1 MMQHDETSRA
11 MLLGCKALA
20 RFGNYE
26 GCNSIGGAHV
36 PIVFTIVISFI
47 YKGRGGGE
55 MLKAV

>member
-1 MMQHDETSRA
+1 

-47 YKGRGGGE
+47 YKGRGGGGD
-55 MLKAV
+55 A